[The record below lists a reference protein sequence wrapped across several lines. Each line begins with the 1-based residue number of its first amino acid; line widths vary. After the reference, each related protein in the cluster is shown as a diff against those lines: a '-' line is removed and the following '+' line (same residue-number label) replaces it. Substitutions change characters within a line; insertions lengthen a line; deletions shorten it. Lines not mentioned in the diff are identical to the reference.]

1 METAELSRLVDE
13 AGFIF
18 LGRVLH
24 AQTSD
29 ERLGAMR
36 DKAGPCFHASRARV
50 EKEQIDGH

>member
-13 AGFIF
+13 ARFMF

-36 DKAGPCFHASRARV
+36 DQVGPCFRTSGSRF
-50 EKEQIDGH
+50 EKERIDGH

>member
-50 EKEQIDGH
+50 EKEQIDGR

>member
-29 ERLGAMR
+29 ERLAR
-36 DKAGPCFHASRARV
+36 KHGPALSRMAPSRARV